1 MSRPPDEE
9 RGSAAKDM
17 VLGSAVREVFAEG
30 YGPGR
35 LRGDLTAGI
44 TVGVI
49 AIPLGMA
56 LSIAAGVPP
65 QHGLYTVVIA
75 GLVAG
80 LAGGSRYNVSG
91 PTAAFVAILLPI
103 VAEHGIGG
111 LLVATLMAGVMLVA
125 LGLAR
130 LGRFVHLIP
139 YPVVVGF
146 TAGIGVLIAT
156 LQVKDFFGLTVVQT
170 EGHFPETV
178 AALAGAIPTFRWQ
191 DTVIAASVLATMVA
205 WNRLRSRLP
214 AHLVGLVFGTLL
226 AVALDALVPEFEV
239 ATIDSRFEFHID
251 GTTGTGISP
260 TPPRFALPWQLASA
274 DGAPV
279 GISLALLRD
288 LFPSALAIALLGAI
302 ESLLCAVVADGF
314 TGTRHNPNAE
324 LVGQG
329 LANIVAPFFG
339 GITATAA
346 IARTAA
352 SVRAGAT
359 SPFAA
364 VTHALA
370 VLLSLLLLAPI
381 LSRVP
386 MAALAALLMVVAW
399 NMAEARHFVH
409 IVRVAPRS
417 DVAVL
422 LTCFALTVLFDMVIA
437 VGVGVGLA
445 AVLFIRRMTEI
456 TGVELVPTSKHAHL
470 SGLPK
475 HAIVYDINGPLFFG
489 AARQALE
496 NLRFSD
502 AGLRIVVLDMTDVSS
517 MDMTGLVAFEA
528 ILDRMRKR
536 HLEVVVCGL
545 PLKILNKLA
554 KAGIS
559 GKPGE
564 LTWMPDYEAVV
575 AYLRGGE
582 PGPSAT

>member
-1 MSRPPDEE
+1 MVANSDEG
-9 RGSAAKDM
+9 RGSASQDAL
-17 VLGSAVREVFAEG
+17 VGSALRDVFAEG
-30 YGPGR
+30 YDRER
-35 LRGDLTAGI
+35 LRGDVAAGV

-56 LSIAAGVPP
+56 LAIAAGVPP
-65 QHGLYTVVIA
+65 QYGLYTVVVSGFLA
-75 GLVAG
+75 A

-91 PTAAFVAILLPI
+91 PTAAFVALLLPV
-103 VAEHGIGG
+103 VARYGIGG
-111 LLVATLMAGVMLVA
+111 LLVATLMAGLMLVA
-125 LGLAR
+125 LGVAR

-139 YPVVVGF
+139 YPVVIGF

-156 LQVKDFFGLTVVQT
+156 LQIKDFFGLTVGPT

-178 AALAGAIPTFRWQ
+178 AALAGALPTFRWE
-191 DTVIAASVLATMVA
+191 DTVVAASVLAAMMA
-205 WNRLRSRLP
+205 WNRLRSRVP
-214 AHLVGLVFGTLL
+214 AHLVGLIVGTLL
-226 AVALDALVPEFEV
+226 ALALHALLPEFEV
-239 ATIDSRFEFHID
+239 ATIDSRFAFEVD
-251 GTTGTGISP
+251 GRTGTGIPPS
-260 TPPRFALPWQLASA
+260 PPRFVLPWLLPGA

-279 GISLALLRD
+279 GISFAMLRE

-352 SVRAGAT
+352 SIRAGAS
-359 SPFAA
+359 SPLAA
-364 VTHALA
+364 VVHALA
-370 VLLSLLLLAPI
+370 VLASLVLLAPI

-399 NMAEARHFVH
+399 NMAEAHHFIH

-422 LTCFALTVLFDMVIA
+422 LTCFILTVLFDMVIA

-445 AVLFIRRMTEI
+445 AVLFIRRMIEI
-456 TGVELVPTSKHAHL
+456 TGVELVPSAEHPHL

-489 AARQALE
+489 AARQALD

-502 AGLRIVVLDMTDVSS
+502 AGLRVVVLDMTDVSS
-517 MDMTGLVAFEA
+517 MDMTGLVAFDE

-545 PLKILNKLA
+545 SQKLVKKLE

-559 GKPGE
+559 EERGV
-564 LTWMPDYEAVV
+564 LRWLPDYQAVS
-575 AYLRGGE
+575 AYFGMGGA
-582 PGPSAT
+582 SAT